1 MSTLRP
7 RIVGAY
13 AASPAED
20 RRTFLDDVLALPGVD
35 GLEISWGSPTWHLDR
50 GPTTDALEAA
60 EQQSRRGCSNV
71 VTLVGAEA
79 TAATASGA
87 GIASI
92 DEDRRRAAVAAL
104 RAHRDEIAAWAAPG
118 RHVLAVEIHA
128 FPSVEPE
135 KAHEAGDALRR
146 SLGEIA
152 SWDWAGA
159 HLLVEH
165 CDARVSQ
172 SWSKG
177 LLPLDVELVA
187 VAAVAETAPQT
198 PVGIALNTGRSAI
211 EGRDVATVLE
221 HVARSAQTGLLRGI
235 VVSGATDRTGPYG
248 APWSDVH
255 PPLRAQ
261 CDDSVVT
268 AARVHA
274 AMAAAGDTLLF
285 DGVKVAPA
293 THDASVSD
301 RRALVR
307 TTLDALPG

>member
-1 MSTLRP
+1 MTTLRP

-20 RRTFLDDVLALPGVD
+20 RRAFLDDVLALPGVD
-35 GLEISWGSPTWHLDR
+35 GLEISWGSPSWHLDR
-50 GPTTDALEAA
+50 SPTTDALDAA
-60 EQQSRRGCSNV
+60 EQRSGRRCSTV
-71 VTLVGAEA
+71 VTLVGSEA
-79 TAATASGA
+79 TAAAASGA

-92 DEDRRRAAVAAL
+92 DEDRRRAAVATL
-104 RAHRDEIAAWAAPG
+104 RASRDEIVAWTAQG
-118 RHVLAVEIHA
+118 RRLLAVEIHA

-135 KAHEAGDALRR
+135 KAQQAGDALRR

-177 LLPLDVELVA
+177 LLPLDVELAA
-187 VAAVAETAPQT
+187 VAAVAETAPPT

-221 HVARSAQTGLLRGI
+221 HVARSAQAGLLRGI
-235 VVSGATDRTGPYG
+235 VVSGATHQTGPYG

-255 PPLRAQ
+255 PPLRDQ
-261 CDDSVVT
+261 CEESVVT
-268 AARVHA
+268 ADRVRA
-274 AMAAAGDTLLF
+274 ALVAAGETLLF
-285 DGVKVAPA
+285 DGVKVAAA
-293 THDASVSD
+293 THGASVSD
-301 RRALVR
+301 RLALVR